1 MQDSNSKRRLRAA
14 GPIDIIEQIV
24 LGNEWIFDRSSD
36 LEMAIQV
43 PGSWCQYNLHFSWNE
58 KVQAIHFSCAFD
70 MRVSKSR
77 RALTHELL
85 AMVNDQLW
93 LGHFSLLGEVGV
105 PMFRHVIPLR
115 GTKGPVATQIE
126 DLMETALSECDRF
139 YPAFQYV
146 IWTGKPPNEAFKMA
160 IIDTIGEA

>member
-1 MQDSNSKRRLRAA
+1 MQDNISKSNLQTA

-24 LGNEWIFDRSSD
+24 LGNEWVFDRPSD

-43 PGSWCQYNLHFSWNE
+43 PGSWCEYNLHFSWNE

-70 MRVSKSR
+70 MPVSKSR
-77 RALTHELL
+77 RALAHELL
-85 AMVNDQLW
+85 AMINDRLW
-93 LGHFSLLGEVGV
+93 LGHFSLTGEEGI

-126 DLMETALSECDRF
+126 DLMATALSECDRF

-146 IWTGKPPNEAFKMA
+146 IWTGKPTNEAFAMA